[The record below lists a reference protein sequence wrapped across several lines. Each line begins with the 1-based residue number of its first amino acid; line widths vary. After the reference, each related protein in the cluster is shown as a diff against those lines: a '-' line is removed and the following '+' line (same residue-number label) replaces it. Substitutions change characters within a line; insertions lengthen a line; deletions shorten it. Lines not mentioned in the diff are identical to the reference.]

1 MTACLHV
8 YSNPT
13 NSASS
18 VDAAG
23 RLLGMSLDFQTY
35 APPFMMPMRQKVD
48 LRVNRQPAK
57 SESTKYT
64 GLLGNLLPFV
74 NLIPWDLVDLTYL
87 RIDFIRWNACS
98 EQSVCTRAECA
109 LTKLR
114 SGLVISAGQE
124 IPPKLQS
131 GT

>member
-1 MTACLHV
+1 MTACLHA
-8 YSNPT
+8 YNKPT
-13 NSASS
+13 NSDSS

-23 RLLGMSLDFQTY
+23 LPGMSLDFQTY

-48 LRVNRQPAK
+48 LRVIRQPAK

-87 RIDFIRWNACS
+87 RIDFIRWKACS
-98 EQSVCTRAECA
+98 EQSV
-109 LTKLR
+109 
-114 SGLVISAGQE
+114 
-124 IPPKLQS
+124 
-131 GT
+131 